1 MKTLTK
7 TQINELYQFTKAH
20 RIRYYDLQT
29 EVVDHLA
36 SAIEAKW
43 EENPN
48 LPFQK
53 ALEEIYAGF
62 GIFGFGKLEEEK
74 RATIH
79 TKIKRN
85 VWKYVHSFLTPP
97 KVLLTLTLI
106 FLWYQCLCQIGSA
119 VVIINWIGFGLGL
132 LFAGLLLLKYQ
143 EEKIL
148 FDTFLEIHT
157 FYSWTNFVIYMY
169 YIPPFIHIDFTISN
183 PFVLIIIAT
192 THILMLLTFMGIYQ
206 YLAQIITATK
216 NRYSRYKFI
225 QDTTRL

>member
-7 TQINELYQFTKAH
+7 AQIDELFQFTKTH

-48 LPFQK
+48 LSFKK
-53 ALEEIYAGF
+53 ALNEVYAGF
-62 GIFGFGKLEEEK
+62 GIFGFGKLEQEK
-74 RATIH
+74 RETIH

-85 VWKYVHSFLTPP
+85 VWKYVQSFLTPP

-106 FLWYQCLCQIGSA
+106 FLWYQCLVQIGSA
-119 VVIINWIGFGLGL
+119 VVIVNLIGFVFGI
-132 LFAGLLLLKYQ
+132 LFAGLLYLKHR
-143 EEKIL
+143 EEKVL
-148 FDTFLEIHT
+148 FDAFLEIHT
-157 FYSWTNFVIYMY
+157 FYSWSGFVIYMY

-183 PFVLIIIAT
+183 PMVLGIIASI
-192 THILMLLTFMGIYQ
+192 HVLMLLTFMGIYQ
-206 YLAQIITATK
+206 YLVEMIEEVKKRHPQ
-216 NRYSRYKFI
+216 YDFSRG
-225 QDTTRL
+225 